1 MLMGALGATEMALA
15 LAGVPHKKGGV
26 QAAMDY
32 LVSAHR
38 SAAKQAAE

>member
-1 MLMGALGATEMALA
+1 MALG
-15 LAGVPHKKGGV
+15 LAGIPHKKGGV

-32 LVSAHR
+32 LVSAQS

>member
-1 MLMGALGATEMALA
+1 MLLGALSATERTLA

-32 LVSAHR
+32 LVSAHS